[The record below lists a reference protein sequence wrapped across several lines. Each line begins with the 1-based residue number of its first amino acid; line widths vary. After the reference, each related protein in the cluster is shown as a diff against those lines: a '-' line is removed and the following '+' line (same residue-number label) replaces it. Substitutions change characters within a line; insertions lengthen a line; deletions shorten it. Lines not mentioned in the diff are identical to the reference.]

1 MTQEHSSPHPT
12 PLPTTTLNSLLDT
25 LLANYV
31 HPETAAAMA
40 ARVRA
45 RRADGAY
52 TGLPGPEFC
61 AAVTADLRHVYD
73 DRHLTVVWH
82 DEPRPKA
89 KTGSETKA
97 KTETQTKTPLWR
109 ERFRLEADGV
119 TRVERLPGNVGLIA
133 LTGFTDP
140 ARAGAAYEAAMRLLA
155 GTYAL
160 IVDLRVNRGGWP
172 LSAIQFCAHLLDEE
186 PVHVST
192 VHKGQK
198 QHWTPAYVP
207 GPRYL
212 DRPVHVLT
220 SAGTFSGGEDVAYT
234 LQALGRATVVGE
246 RTAGAAH
253 AFEVFRIDDHVDA
266 HIPDERGVNPLTG
279 TNWEGTGVVPDVAVP
294 AGAAFDVAYELSRKH
309 VTDTIGDAT
318 DENLRRIAAEALGK

>member
-1 MTQEHSSPHPT
+1 VTQEHSSAAR
-12 PLPTTTLNSLLDT
+12 LDAVLDT
-25 LLANYV
+25 LLTHYV

-45 RRADGAY
+45 RDAEGAY
-52 TGLPGPEFC
+52 TGLPGPDFC

-82 DEPRPKA
+82 ETRPSA
-89 KTGSETKA
+89 DGETA
-97 KTETQTKTPLWR
+97 AADVWR

-172 LSAIQFCAHLLDEE
+172 LSAIQFCAHLLGGE
-186 PVHVST
+186 PVQVST
-192 VHKGQK
+192 VHKGGILRQY
-198 QHWTPAYVP
+198 WTPAYVP

-234 LQALGRATVVGE
+234 LQSLGRATVVGE
-246 RTAGAAH
+246 TTSGAAH
-253 AFEVFRIDDHVDA
+253 AFEVFRIDEHVDA
-266 HIPDERGVNPLTG
+266 HVPDERGVNPLTG
-279 TNWEGTGVVPDVAVP
+279 GNWEATGVVPDVEVP
-294 AGAAFDVAYELSRKH
+294 AGAAFDVAYELSLKH
-309 VTDTIGDAT
+309 VSAVVGGSV
-318 DENLRRIAAEALGK
+318 DENLRRIAEEAMERVAG